1 MILHIALI
9 PIYLYVGFGIFAY
22 FFADKLI
29 FQPQKNFYQAN
40 NPLLKLSTPNGE
52 SISAIFVKNPNAAY
66 TVLFNH
72 GNAEDI
78 FTSEFFVQKLSDA
91 GFNVFAY
98 DYRGYGLSEGEP
110 SEKNSYEDAETAYN
124 YLTNDLKIAPE
135 KIIIF
140 GRSLGGGVAIDLASR
155 KKCGGLIAE
164 STFVSAFRVMTTY
177 KIYPFDEFENLKKI
191 PNVKCPLLLIHGKK
205 DELIPIWHGE
215 KLFSAASEPK
225 DFYLVE
231 EGGHGTVA
239 AHGGQNYFQKI
250 VDFAGSL
257 PK

>member
-1 MILHIALI
+1 MIHLALI
-9 PIYLYVGFGIFAY
+9 PIYLYIGLGIFAY
-22 FFADKLI
+22 FFADRMI
-29 FQPQKNFYQAN
+29 FQPQPNFYSDN
-40 NPLLKLSTPNGE
+40 DSIIKLTTPSGE
-52 SISAIFVKNPNAAY
+52 KIAAKLFKNPNAKL
-66 TVLFNH
+66 TILFSH

-78 FTSEFFVQKLSDA
+78 FTSESFSQKLSDA

-98 DYRGYGLSEGEP
+98 DYRGYGLSEGKP
-110 SEKNSYEDAETAYN
+110 SEQNSYEDAETAYN
-124 YLTNDLKIAPE
+124 YLTNDLKIAPQ

-177 KIYPFDEFENLKKI
+177 KIYPFDEFENLIKI
-191 PNVKCPLLLIHGKK
+191 PNVKCAVLLIHGKK

-225 DFYLVE
+225 YFYQVE
-231 EGGHGTVA
+231 NGTHGTVA
-239 AHGGQNYFQKI
+239 YYGGENYFQTIK
-250 VDFAGSL
+250 DFADKL